1 MASGKP
7 PDHLNFVPGDKI
19 AGQFQITSFIGAGGT
34 AALYLARDTLAEA
47 KSILQAEPDK
57 SPQYRTLKF
66 PLEQRQDL
74 IDGITRE
81 VQVGNKVRHP
91 NICKTFTTGKHKTGR
106 VDPATG
112 RDEEIE
118 FGVMEYIGGENL
130 FDVINRR
137 QGCKTE
143 DGIRWAIELCTG
155 VGAFHDAGIVH
166 CDLKP
171 ENLMIDGTGSLKIID
186 HGMATFIG
194 TYSGGTR
201 NFMAPERFNG
211 PARPPADMYAV
222 GATLYQ
228 LFTGRLCLPG
238 DSTSEVRK
246 SQKTLE
252 QRRPLTLGVD
262 RSIDHAIMKALH
274 HDAEARLDAKSLHSE
289 WVIVAQS
296 FTP

>member
-1 MASGKP
+1 MAAGKP
-7 PDHLNFVPGDKI
+7 PDHLNFVPGNKI

-81 VQVGNKVRHP
+81 TQVGNKVRHP
-91 NICKTFTTGKHKTGR
+91 NICKTFTTGKHNTGR
-106 VDPATG
+106 TDPATG
-112 RDEEIE
+112 NDEEVE
-118 FGVMEYIGGENL
+118 FGVLEYIDGEDL
-130 FDVINRR
+130 LKIIKRH
-137 QGCKTE
+137 QSGCKTE
-143 DGIRWAIELCTG
+143 DGIRWAIELCAG

-194 TYSGGTR
+194 TFSGGTI
-201 NFMAPERFNG
+201 NYMSPERLRAE

-222 GATLYQ
+222 GAILYY
-228 LFTGRLCLPG
+228 LFTGRQCLPG
-238 DSTSEVRK
+238 DKVSDVREG
-246 SQKTLE
+246 QKTLE
-252 QRRPLTLGVD
+252 QRRLCV
-262 RSIDHAIMKALH
+262 RC
-274 HDAEARLDAKSLHSE
+274 R
-289 WVIVAQS
+289 
-296 FTP
+296 